1 MFCITSIS
9 TGYYFYIFKNYK
21 LYINKKTDKPT
32 RKKRNELFSYTH
44 ILTFLIF
51 YKNHFSL
58 EENYY

>member
-1 MFCITSIS
+1 MFYITSIS

-32 RKKRNELFSYTH
+32 RKKRNELFPYTH

-51 YKNHFSL
+51 YKNHFLL